1 MDNNNNNPQS
11 PQHTQSASGPPPQ
24 SIPLRNLQRPPD
36 ETNPNYGG
44 QHYGGQPGDG
54 QSGPASSQQ
63 YQHPQDGGAEQWRTS
78 PTSAQMTSNPP
89 GISTYWADPYTPYN
103 DAGGDGGD
111 SPIDHVALQFALP
124 PDLGPQQPLPGGPQ
138 DRATLST
145 PYGPPAPYY
154 EAVADSDSFEDS
166 DRVPLK
172 PAAQPM
178 SGLEPPDE
186 DQRRDSF
193 QTVSDLDNSPARNR
207 NTQMLGFDLEPG
219 FGSNRHRSF
228 GNSLSPEGRRR
239 SRSPTATGALSR
251 AGSIV
256 RAMSQRVVMIS
267 GEGDLIDQQARRD
280 RSRSSSPNGLRQ
292 HHLSAPMLEGTA
304 YPSQTFQGTP
314 AEKKGDSEY
323 VISEE
328 PPPPFIHRRNRPNP
342 LKGNSL
348 GIFSPENPVR
358 KWLCDVLVSHW
369 TEPIILIL
377 IILQV
382 VLLAIE
388 ASPNVFRPGNER
400 PDRWGSTRI
409 DWAIFGLFA
418 VFTLEL
424 VARIIVSGLVVNAP
438 EYAAADP
445 KRGVR
450 QKVAEQYRQIFKPQ
464 RQKSVKGQQLPVDF
478 TPTFARSF
486 TVLQGQALPET
497 VQEQQRLQLARRAF
511 LRHGF
516 NRLDFVAVVS
526 FWISFVLG
534 VTGLETRHHLYL
546 FRMLSCLRILRL
558 LAITKGNAVSP
569 HPPKCLSLSC

>member
-1 MDNNNNNPQS
+1 
-11 PQHTQSASGPPPQ
+11 
-24 SIPLRNLQRPPD
+24 
-36 ETNPNYGG
+36 
-44 QHYGGQPGDG
+44 
-54 QSGPASSQQ
+54 
-63 YQHPQDGGAEQWRTS
+63 
-78 PTSAQMTSNPP
+78 
-89 GISTYWADPYTPYN
+89 
-103 DAGGDGGD
+103 
-111 SPIDHVALQFALP
+111 
-124 PDLGPQQPLPGGPQ
+124 
-138 DRATLST
+138 
-145 PYGPPAPYY
+145 
-154 EAVADSDSFEDS
+154 
-166 DRVPLK
+166 
-172 PAAQPM
+172 
-178 SGLEPPDE
+178 
-186 DQRRDSF
+186 
-193 QTVSDLDNSPARNR
+193 
-207 NTQMLGFDLEPG
+207 
-219 FGSNRHRSF
+219 
-228 GNSLSPEGRRR
+228 
-239 SRSPTATGALSR
+239 
-251 AGSIV
+251 
-256 RAMSQRVVMIS
+256 
-267 GEGDLIDQQARRD
+267 
-280 RSRSSSPNGLRQ
+280 
-292 HHLSAPMLEGTA
+292 MLEGTA

>member
-1 MDNNNNNPQS
+1 MDDDNNNNNNQPP
-11 PQHTQSASGPPPQ
+11 PQHTQPASGPPPQ

-36 ETNPNYGG
+36 ELNPNS
-44 QHYGGQPGDG
+44 YGGQPGG
-54 QSGPASSQQ
+54 SEGAFASVSH
-63 YQHPQDGGAEQWRTS
+63 QHPQDGGAEHWRTV
-78 PTSAQMTSNPP
+78 PTSEQMTSNLP
-89 GISTYWADPYTPYN
+89 GISTYWGNPYTPYN
-103 DAGGDGGD
+103 DGGGGSPE

-124 PDLGPQQPLPGGPQ
+124 PDVGQQQQQRPLPGGPG
-138 DRATLST
+138 DMPSMST

-154 EAVADSDSFEDS
+154 EAVGDSDSFEES

-178 SGLEPPDE
+178 SGLEPPDD

-228 GNSLSPEGRRR
+228 GNSLTPDGRRR

-251 AGSIV
+251 AGSIM

-267 GEGDLIDQQARRD
+267 GEGDAIDQQARRD
-280 RSRSSSPNGLRQ
+280 RSRPSSPDGMRQ
-292 HHLSAPMLEGTA
+292 HHLSAPMLDGTA
-304 YPSQTFQGTP
+304 YPSQTFQGMP
-314 AEKKGDSEY
+314 AEKKGDPQFA
-323 VISEE
+323 VTEE
-328 PPPPFIHRRNRPNP
+328 APPPFIKRRSPPNP
-342 LKGNSL
+342 LKGKSL
-348 GIFSPENPVR
+348 GIFAPDNPLR
-358 KWLCDVLVSHW
+358 KWLCDVLVNPW
-369 TEPIILIL
+369 TEPVILIL

-382 VLLAIE
+382 VLLAVE
-388 ASPNVFRPGNER
+388 SAPDVFKPGNER
-400 PDRWGSTRI
+400 PERWGSTGI

-424 VARIIVSGLVVNAP
+424 IARIIVSGLVVNAP
-438 EYAAADP
+438 EYVVTEN
-445 KRGVR
+445 KRGMR
-450 QKVAEQYRQIFKPQ
+450 QKVADQYRQIFRPQ
-464 RQKSVKGQQLPVDF
+464 RQKSVKTQYPADF

-486 TVLQGQALPET
+486 TMLQGQALPET
-497 VQEQQRLQLARRAF
+497 VEEQQRMQLARRAF

-534 VTGLETRHHLYL
+534 VTGLENQHHLYL

-558 LAITKGNAVSP
+558 LAITRGNAVSP
-569 HPPKCLSLSC
+569 PYPP